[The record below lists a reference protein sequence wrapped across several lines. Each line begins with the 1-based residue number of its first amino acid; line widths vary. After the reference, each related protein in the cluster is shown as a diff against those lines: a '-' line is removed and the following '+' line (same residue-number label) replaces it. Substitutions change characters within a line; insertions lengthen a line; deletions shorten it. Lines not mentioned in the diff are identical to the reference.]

1 MGLLVGVEGLLLS
14 MAVKTIV
21 YDPVWL
27 VLGFQEKI
35 PVV

>member
-1 MGLLVGVEGLLLS
+1 LLVGVEGSLLS
-14 MAVKTIV
+14 MAVKTIA

-27 VLGFQEKI
+27 ELGFQEKI